1 MQKPKMYENGSASV
15 EKRED
20 VENGDFQRSQPA
32 QSGGLSTEF
41 PGLDL
46 EEFENH

>member
-15 EKRED
+15 ERRED
-20 VENGDFQRSQPA
+20 VENGEFQRSQSA
-32 QSGGLSTEF
+32 QPGGFNPEF
-41 PGLDL
+41 PWLDL